1 MCCKMEH
8 RKKSARWFLWLL
20 KSFPL
25 LFPLTWHSCLWLY
38 RAFHIFLTGFS
49 SSQAFLCLC
58 NHVFLSLSCPWI
70 HTDAFYWQWLWP
82 LIESHQCEQSIVQCI
97 HPRGHFSLS
106 LWIFAAGLWHL
117 AVMSLP
123 LTLHDSS
130 NNWWIS
136 HRIGVFHYVLS
147 VSKVRINKSF
157 GVEFVMNYEHICFY
171 DMQYLV
177 SRNFSD
183 QQLCSPPPPKSDV
196 SAYLPGRIFVRDR
209 YKDQHSGLNLH
220 HLFSLLPS
228 HCYLLLYNLRV
239 Q

>member
-157 GVEFVMNYEHICFY
+157 GVEFIMNYEHICFY

-183 QQLCSPPPPKSDV
+183 QQLCSPPPKSDV

>member
-49 SSQAFLCLC
+49 SSQAFLWLC

-183 QQLCSPPPPKSDV
+183 QQLCSPPPT
-196 SAYLPGRIFVRDR
+196 
-209 YKDQHSGLNLH
+209 
-220 HLFSLLPS
+220 
-228 HCYLLLYNLRV
+228 
-239 Q
+239 